1 MILLAHAPAERK
13 EKLYKKALPQQE
25 GGFFLV
31 YFFFFL
37 SSRFFAFVVRLLKG
51 ENKEGQGWLPE
62 GRLIQGTI
70 FLLATLS
77 HGFHNPGELGVL
89 WRRCL

>member
-31 YFFFFL
+31 YFFFFSPL
-37 SSRFFAFVVRLLKG
+37 VSL
-51 ENKEGQGWLPE
+51 
-62 GRLIQGTI
+62 
-70 FLLATLS
+70 
-77 HGFHNPGELGVL
+77 HL
-89 WRRCL
+89 WYVY